1 MTTIVWDHVRR
12 WWWLWLLSC
21 AGCGYLVGGGRPL
34 TPDLSNAWFPLAIY
48 LGVVQLSVDLQR
60 GDVPRVL
67 RAMPVTARQVGR
79 AWWWASVG
87 LPGVVMAVITGS
99 VFLFASAFGS
109 RPISLVACFNFWLT
123 NALLFGPL
131 FYFLTGLPPAGSA
144 KGGRFTGW
152 GCLFS
157 LLFVGSTFTMLYFY
171 RLFPPPTTR
180 WRVFVAVAALLTV
193 AGWFRAEA
201 FAREHLGADSWR
213 RASFANAVRV
223 LRDMG
228 TNPLRGA
235 EGYGG
240 LRFLFRTIFDRMVL
254 MGLFMV
260 MLMGGAMIVVQFF
273 TSAFTDNTLVVDTT
287 TIFVT
292 TQALFWLIC
301 WQTTKAAL
309 HLRFLRTLPV
319 STTKLAGV
327 LILAPV
333 TAMLVVFGFASLVF
347 ALFFPALRV
356 SPLTLLRGG
365 CLPEIALA
373 TFVVPL
379 VVRRGMDL
387 LSFAIVMVVLVG
399 GSISSLLLKEHLS
412 ILVSGAV
419 STLFVLGCF
428 LLTKLFLEKSS
439 ATYRPRKNQF
449 ADLQWGTGR

>member
-1 MTTIVWDHVRR
+1 
-12 WWWLWLLSC
+12 
-21 AGCGYLVGGGRPL
+21 
-34 TPDLSNAWFPLAIY
+34 
-48 LGVVQLSVDLQR
+48 
-60 GDVPRVL
+60 
-67 RAMPVTARQVGR
+67 MPVTARQVGR

-87 LPGVVMAVITGS
+87 LPGVVMAVIIGCVFGS
-99 VFLFASAFGS
+99 ASAFGS
-109 RPISLVACFNFWLT
+109 RPISLLACFNFWLT

-144 KGGRFTGW
+144 MGGRFTGR

-180 WRVFVAVAALLTV
+180 WIVFVAVASLLTV

-201 FAREHLGADSWR
+201 FAREHLETNAR
-213 RASFANAVRV
+213 RLAGSANAVRF
-223 LRDMG
+223 LRSVGSD
-228 TNPLRGA
+228 PLRGT

-240 LRFLFRTIFDRMVL
+240 LRFLFRTVFDWMVL
-254 MGLFMV
+254 VGVLMV
-260 MLMGGAMIVVQFF
+260 VVMGGAMIVLQLL
-273 TSAFTDNTLVVDTT
+273 TRAFTDNQLPVDTT

-301 WQTTKAAL
+301 WQTTKTAL

-333 TAMLVVFGFASLVF
+333 AAMLVVFGFASLVF

-387 LSFAIVMVVLVG
+387 LSAAIVLVVLVG
-399 GSISSLLLKEHLS
+399 GSISALLLKEHLS

-419 STLFVLGCF
+419 STLFVFGCL
-428 LLTKLFLEKSS
+428 LLTKLFLERSS
-439 ATYRPRKNQF
+439 EAYRPRKNQF
-449 ADLQWGTGR
+449 ADKQWGTGR

>member
-1 MTTIVWDHVRR
+1 
-12 WWWLWLLSC
+12 
-21 AGCGYLVGGGRPL
+21 
-34 TPDLSNAWFPLAIY
+34 
-48 LGVVQLSVDLQR
+48 
-60 GDVPRVL
+60 
-67 RAMPVTARQVGR
+67 MPVTARQVGR

-87 LPGVVMAVITGS
+87 LPGVVMAVITGC
-99 VFLFASAFGS
+99 VFAFASAFGS

-144 KGGRFTGW
+144 LGGRFTGR

-171 RLFPPPTTR
+171 RLFPPPTAR
-180 WRVFVAVAALLTV
+180 WKVFVAGASLLTV

-201 FAREHLGADSWR
+201 FAREHLGTDSWR
-213 RASFANAVRV
+213 RAGLVNAVRA
-223 LRDMG
+223 LRSVSSD
-228 TNPLRGA
+228 PLRGT

-240 LRFLFRTIFDRMVL
+240 LRFLFRTIFDWMVL
-254 MGLFMV
+254 VGVVMV
-260 MLMGGAMIVVQFF
+260 VVIGGAMIVLQLL
-273 TSAFTDNTLVVDTT
+273 TRAFTDNTLVVDTT

-333 TAMLVVFGFASLVF
+333 TAMLVVFGFASLMF

-387 LSFAIVMVVLVG
+387 LSFAIVLVVLVG
-399 GSISSLLLKEHLS
+399 GSISALLLKEQLS
-412 ILVSGAV
+412 LLVSGAV
-419 STLFVLGCF
+419 SMLFVLGCF
-428 LLTKLFLEKSS
+428 LLTKLFLERSS

-449 ADLQWGTGR
+449 ADMQWGTGR

>member
-1 MTTIVWDHVRR
+1 MITILWDHVRR

-21 AGCGYLVGGGRPL
+21 AACAYLVGGGRPL
-34 TPDLSNAWFPLAIY
+34 APDLSNAWFPLAMY

-60 GDVPRVL
+60 GDVTRVL

-87 LPGVVMAVITGS
+87 FPGVVMAVITGC
-99 VFLFASAFGS
+99 VFAFVSAFGS

-123 NALLFGPL
+123 NALLFGPP
-131 FYFLTGLPPAGSA
+131 FYSLTGIPPMGSA
-144 KGGRFTGW
+144 QSGRPTGR
-152 GCLFS
+152 GCLFG

-171 RLFPPPTTR
+171 RLFPPPTMR
-180 WRVFVAVAALLTV
+180 WKVFVAVAALLTV

-213 RASFANAVRV
+213 RASFANANRV
-223 LRDMG
+223 LRGMG
-228 TNPLRGA
+228 ADPLRGA
-235 EGYGG
+235 EGDGG
-240 LRFLFRTIFDRMVL
+240 LPLLFRTIFNHMVL

-260 MLMGGAMIVVQFF
+260 MLMGGALIAGQWF
-273 TSAFTDNTLVVDTT
+273 TSAFTDNKLAVDTT
-287 TIFVT
+287 TICVT
-292 TQALFWLIC
+292 AQVLFWLIC

-319 STTKLAGV
+319 STTRLAGV

-333 TAMLVVFGFASLVF
+333 TSMLVVFGFASLMF

-399 GSISSLLLKEHLS
+399 GSISALLLKEQLS
-412 ILVSGAV
+412 LLVSGAF

-428 LLTKLFLEKSS
+428 LLTRLFLERSS

-449 ADLQWGTGR
+449 ADMQWGTGR